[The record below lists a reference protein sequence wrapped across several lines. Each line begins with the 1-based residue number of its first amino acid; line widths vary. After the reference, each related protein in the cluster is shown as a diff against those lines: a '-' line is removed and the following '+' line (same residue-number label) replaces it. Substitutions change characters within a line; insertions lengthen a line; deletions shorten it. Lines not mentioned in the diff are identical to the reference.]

1 MNELIEKWDGVTAGA
16 APEEADPVVLECA
29 RLLAAEPDGEQAVVL
44 TFGLVN
50 MVRYVLGRR
59 GADVERAVVDAL
71 GTAAEAMDEQVLRDG
86 GCGHTAHPYT
96 DSLEEWDT
104 DADGLLHAPDAQIPL
119 DEWDGAEA
127 CPRNAAGWA
136 RTAADVILPGSADGI
151 PEIIPESHRSHIR
164 SLGSVLNDYP
174 NGDPFWDLEIH
185 AVPPGTLSR
194 AALAGY
200 VVVAHANC
208 WYAGSGRIR
217 QRSLLDDMIE
227 GLESVLPLLPDE
239 ACAHADDEHPA
250 LRSGSDEQA
259 SEGIHLQSPGGR
271 AVLREEH
278 EDGYGASL
286 EAWTCTTF
294 LRALAVEARDH
305 LREAVDSLF
314 GTRET
319 AHLDPVYLRP
329 DGRLDIKPLS
339 ERHVPFEDEAA
350 SEEAALWAARR
361 YERLGPDGPVLDR
374 TVLLLLMGTAAD
386 SLELSYGIAREI
398 LGILRTA
405 AATLPGGACEHAD
418 GHAPGR
424 ERTSG
429 RLARIAHL
437 YDPDACPAPGQDSGQ
452 DSGQAFG
459 SEVLT
464 CPAHLAE
471 AVAKGIAEIEEQ
483 FEEELEAEE
492 QRAG

>member
-1 MNELIEKWDGVTAGA
+1 MNELIEEWDGVTAGS

-29 RLLAAEPDGEQAVVL
+29 RLLAAEPDGEQAVLL

-50 MVRYVLGRR
+50 MARYVLGRR

-71 GTAAEAMDEQVLRDG
+71 GAAAEAMDEQCLQAG
-86 GCGHTAHPYT
+86 GCGHAAHSYT

-104 DADGLLHAPDAQIPL
+104 DADGLLDAPDAQVPL
-119 DEWDGAEA
+119 DEWDGAEV

-136 RTAADVILPGSADGI
+136 RTAADVILPGSTDGI
-151 PEIIPESHRSHIR
+151 PEIVPESHQRYIR

-185 AVPPGTLSR
+185 AGPPGDLSR
-194 AALAGY
+194 AALIGY

-239 ACAHADDEHPA
+239 ACAHEDGEHPA

-271 AVLREEH
+271 TVLREEH

-305 LREAVDSLF
+305 LREAVDRLF

-319 AHLDPVYLRP
+319 AHLDPAYLRP
-329 DGRLDIKPLS
+329 DGKLDIDPLT
-339 ERHVPFEDEAA
+339 ERHVPFKDETA

-361 YERLGPDGPVLDR
+361 YQQLGPDGPALDR

-405 AATLPGGACEHAD
+405 AADLPGGACAHAD
-418 GHAPGR
+418 GHAPAR
-424 ERTSG
+424 ERTSD
-429 RLARIAHL
+429 RLAHIAHL
-437 YDPDACPAPGQDSGQ
+437 YAPDACTAPGPDSGQ
-452 DSGQAFG
+452 GFG
-459 SEVLT
+459 SEALT
-464 CPAHLAE
+464 CPVHLAE
-471 AVAKGIAEIEEQ
+471 VVTKGIAEIEEQ
-483 FEEELEAEE
+483 FEDELEAEE
-492 QRAG
+492 ERLAE

>member
-29 RLLAAEPDGEQAVVL
+29 RLLAAEPDGEQAVLL

-50 MVRYVLGRR
+50 MARYVLGRR
-59 GADVERAVVDAL
+59 GTAVERAVVDAL
-71 GTAAEAMDEQVLRDG
+71 GAAAEAMDEQGR
-86 GCGHTAHPYT
+86 GCGHRAHPYT

-104 DADGLLHAPDAQIPL
+104 DADGLLDAPDVETPL
-119 DEWDGAEA
+119 DEWDEAEA

-136 RTAADVILPGSADGI
+136 RTAADVILPGSTDGI
-151 PEIIPESHRSHIR
+151 PEIVPESHQRYIR

-174 NGDPFWDLEIH
+174 NGDPFWDLDIH
-185 AVPPGTLSR
+185 AGPPGDLSR

-239 ACAHADDEHPA
+239 ACAHEDGEHPA
-250 LRSGSDEQA
+250 LRSGSEEQA

-271 AVLREEH
+271 TVLREEH
-278 EDGYGASL
+278 ADGYGASL

-305 LREAVDSLF
+305 LREAVDRLF

-319 AHLDPVYLRP
+319 AHLDQVYLRP
-329 DGRLDIKPLS
+329 DGRLDIDSLS
-339 ERHVPFEDEAA
+339 ERHVPFKNETA

-361 YERLGPDGPVLDR
+361 YEQLGPDGPALDR

-398 LGILRTA
+398 LGILRTT
-405 AATLPGGACEHAD
+405 AATLPGGACDHAD
-418 GHAPGR
+418 GHADGR
-424 ERTSG
+424 ERTSD
-429 RLARIAHL
+429 RVARIARL
-437 YDPDACPAPGQDSGQ
+437 YAPDADPAPGPDSGQ
-452 DSGQAFG
+452 GFS

-464 CPAHLAE
+464 CPVHLVE
-471 AVAKGIAEIEEQ
+471 VVTKGIAEIEEQ

-492 QRAG
+492 ERLAR

>member
-1 MNELIEKWDGVTAGA
+1 MTELTEKWTDVTAGS
-16 APEEADPVVLECA
+16 APEDADPVVLECA
-29 RLLAAEPDGEQAVVL
+29 RLLAAEPDGEQAVLL
-44 TFGLVN
+44 TFGLVG
-50 MVRYVLGRR
+50 MAPYVLGRR

-71 GTAAEAMDEQVLRDG
+71 GAAAAAMDEQGR
-86 GCGHTAHPYT
+86 GCGHEAHPYT

-104 DADGLLHAPDAQIPL
+104 DVDGLLDAPDVEIPF
-119 DEWDGAEA
+119 DEWDEAEA

-136 RTAADVILPGSADGI
+136 RTAADVILPGSTDGI
-151 PEIIPESHRSHIR
+151 PEIVPEDHQRYIR

-174 NGDPFWDLEIH
+174 NGDPFWDLDIH
-185 AVPPGTLSR
+185 AGPPGDLSR

-239 ACAHADDEHPA
+239 ACAHEDGEHPA
-250 LRSGSDEQA
+250 LRSGGEEQA

-271 AVLREEH
+271 TVLREEH
-278 EDGYGASL
+278 ADGYGASL

-305 LREAVDSLF
+305 LREAVDRLF

-319 AHLDPVYLRP
+319 AHLDAVYLRP
-329 DGRLDIKPLS
+329 DGRLDINRLS
-339 ERHVPFEDEAA
+339 ERHVPFKDETA

-361 YERLGPDGPVLDR
+361 YERLGPDGPALDR
-374 TVLLLLMGTAAD
+374 TVLLLLMGAAAD

-398 LGILRTA
+398 LGILRTT
-405 AATLPGGACEHAD
+405 AATLPGGACDHAD
-418 GHAPGR
+418 GHGPGH
-424 ERTSG
+424 ERTSDL
-429 RLARIAHL
+429 RLAHIAHL
-437 YDPDACPAPGQDSGQ
+437 YVPDAGPAPGPDSGQ
-452 DSGQAFG
+452 GFR

-464 CPAHLAE
+464 CPVHLAE
-471 AVAKGIAEIEEQ
+471 VVTKGIAEIEEQ

-492 QRAG
+492 ERLAE

>member
-1 MNELIEKWDGVTAGA
+1 MTELIEKWADVTVGA

-29 RLLAAEPDGEQAVVL
+29 RLLTAEPGGEQAVLL

-50 MVRYVLGRR
+50 MAPYVLGRR
-59 GADVERAVVDAL
+59 GAAVERAVVDAL
-71 GTAAEAMDEQVLRDG
+71 GAAVEAMDEQFLQAG

-96 DSLEEWDT
+96 GSLEEWDT
-104 DADGLLHAPDAQIPL
+104 DADALLDAPDVQVPL
-119 DEWDGAEA
+119 AAWDEAEA
-127 CPRNAAGWA
+127 CPHNAVGWA
-136 RTAADVILPGSADGI
+136 RTAADVILPGSTDGI
-151 PEIIPESHRSHIR
+151 PEIIPESHESNIR

-174 NGDPFWDLEIH
+174 NGDPFWDLDIH
-185 AVPPGTLSR
+185 ATPPSRLSR

-239 ACAHADDEHPA
+239 TCAHEEGGHPA
-250 LRSGSDEQA
+250 LNSGSDQQA
-259 SEGIHLQSPGGR
+259 AEGIHLQSPGGR
-271 AVLREEH
+271 SVLREEH

-294 LRALAVEARDH
+294 LRALAVEARDY
-305 LREAVDSLF
+305 LREAVDTLF

-319 AHLDPVYLRP
+319 AHLDPLYLRP
-329 DGRLDIKPLS
+329 DGRLDIGPLS
-339 ERHVPFEDEAA
+339 ERHVPFEDETA

-361 YERLGPDGPVLDR
+361 YEQLGPDGPALDR
-374 TVLLLLMGTAAD
+374 TVLLLLMGTAAG

-405 AATLPGGACEHAD
+405 AATLPGDACAHAD
-418 GHAPGR
+418 GHAPAH
-424 ERTSG
+424 ERTADHM
-429 RLARIAHL
+429 ARVAHL
-437 YDPDACPAPGQDSGQ
+437 YAPGTCPAPGPDSGR
-452 DSGQAFG
+452 GFG

-464 CPAHLAE
+464 CPAHLADI
-471 AVAKGIAEIEEQ
+471 VAKGMAEIEEQ

-492 QRAG
+492 ERLAG

>member
-1 MNELIEKWDGVTAGA
+1 MTELIEKWAGVTAGA

-29 RLLAAEPDGEQAVVL
+29 RLLAAEPDGEQAVLL

-50 MVRYVLGRR
+50 MAPYVLGRR

-71 GTAAEAMDEQVLRDG
+71 GAAAEAMDEQCLQAG
-86 GCGHTAHPYT
+86 GCGHAAHPYT

-104 DADGLLHAPDAQIPL
+104 DADGLLDAPDVEIPL
-119 DEWDGAEA
+119 EDWDGAEA

-136 RTAADVILPGSADGI
+136 RTAADVILPGSTDGI
-151 PEIIPESHRSHIR
+151 PEIVPEDHQRYIR

-174 NGDPFWDLEIH
+174 NGDPFWDLDIH
-185 AVPPGTLSR
+185 AGPPSDLSR

-239 ACAHADDEHPA
+239 ACAHEDGEHPA
-250 LRSGSDEQA
+250 LRSGGEEQA

-271 AVLREEH
+271 TVLREEH
-278 EDGYGASL
+278 ADGYGASL

-305 LREAVDSLF
+305 LREAVDRLF

-319 AHLDPVYLRP
+319 AHLDQVYLRP
-329 DGRLDIKPLS
+329 DGRLDITPLS
-339 ERHVPFEDEAA
+339 ERHVPFKDETA

-361 YERLGPDGPVLDR
+361 YEQLGPEGPALDR

-398 LGILRTA
+398 LGILRTT
-405 AATLPGGACEHAD
+405 AATLPGGACDHAD
-418 GHAPGR
+418 GHEPGH
-424 ERTSG
+424 ERTSDL

-437 YDPDACPAPGQDSGQ
+437 YAPDAGPDPGPDPGQG
-452 DSGQAFG
+452 FR

-464 CPAHLAE
+464 CPVHLAE
-471 AVAKGIAEIEEQ
+471 VVTRGIAEIEEQ

-492 QRAG
+492 ERLAE

>member
-29 RLLAAEPDGEQAVVL
+29 RLLAAEPDGEQAVLL

-50 MVRYVLGRR
+50 MARYVLGRR

-71 GTAAEAMDEQVLRDG
+71 GAAAEAMDEQCLQAG
-86 GCGHTAHPYT
+86 GCGHAAHPYT

-104 DADGLLHAPDAQIPL
+104 DADGLLDAPDAQVPL
-119 DEWDGAEA
+119 DEWDDAEV

-136 RTAADVILPGSADGI
+136 RTAADVILPGSTDGI
-151 PEIIPESHRSHIR
+151 PEIVPESHQRYIR

-174 NGDPFWDLEIH
+174 NGDPFWDLDIH
-185 AVPPGTLSR
+185 AGPPGDLSR

-239 ACAHADDEHPA
+239 ACAHEDGEHPA

-271 AVLREEH
+271 TVLREEH

-305 LREAVDSLF
+305 LREAVDRLF

-319 AHLDPVYLRP
+319 AHLDPVYLRS
-329 DGRLDIKPLS
+329 DGRLDIDPLT
-339 ERHVPFEDEAA
+339 ERHVPFKDETA

-361 YERLGPDGPVLDR
+361 YEQLGPDGPALDR

-405 AATLPGGACEHAD
+405 AADLPGGGCAHAD
-418 GHAPGR
+418 GHAPAR
-424 ERTSG
+424 ERTAD
-429 RLARIAHL
+429 RLAHIAHL
-437 YDPDACPAPGQDSGQ
+437 YAPDACPAPGPDSGQ
-452 DSGQAFG
+452 GFG
-459 SEVLT
+459 NEALT
-464 CPAHLAE
+464 CPVHLAE
-471 AVAKGIAEIEEQ
+471 VVTKGIAEIEEQ
-483 FEEELEAEE
+483 FEDELEAEE
-492 QRAG
+492 ERLAE

>member
-1 MNELIEKWDGVTAGA
+1 MTELIEKWAGVGPDT
-16 APEEADPVVLECA
+16 APEDADPVVLECA
-29 RLLAAEPDGEQAVVL
+29 RLLIAEPGGEHAVLL

-50 MVRYVLGRR
+50 MAPYVLGRR
-59 GADVERAVVDAL
+59 GAPVERVVVDAL
-71 GTAAEAMDEQVLRDG
+71 AAAAEALDARFPRTG
-86 GCGHTAHPYT
+86 RCGHPAHPYT
-96 DSLEEWDT
+96 GVLEEWDT
-104 DADGLLHAPDAQIPL
+104 DADALLDAPDVQVPL
-119 DEWDGAEA
+119 AEWDEAAA
-127 CPRNAAGWA
+127 CPHNAAGWA
-136 RTAADVILPGSADGI
+136 RTAADVILPGSVDGI
-151 PEIIPESHRSHIR
+151 PEIVPEDHLSTIR

-174 NGDPFWDLEIH
+174 NGDPFWDLDLH
-185 AVPPGTLSR
+185 ARPPGTLSR

-227 GLESVLPLLPDE
+227 GLESVLPLLPDG
-239 ACAHADDEHPA
+239 ACAHGDGEHPA
-250 LRSGSDEQA
+250 LRSGSEQEA
-259 SEGIHLQSPGGR
+259 AEGIHLQSPGGR
-271 AVLREEH
+271 TVLREEH

-305 LREAVDSLF
+305 LREAVDFLF

-319 AHLDPVYLRP
+319 AHLDAVYLRP
-329 DGRLDIKPLS
+329 DGRLDIALLS
-339 ERHVPFEDEAA
+339 ERHVPFENERA

-361 YERLGPDGPVLDR
+361 YEGLGPDGPAPDR

-398 LGILRTA
+398 LGTLRTA
-405 AATLPGGACEHAD
+405 AAALPGGACAHAD

-424 ERTSG
+424 ERTAD
-429 RLARIAHL
+429 RVARIAHL
-437 YDPDACPAPGQDSGQ
+437 YAPETCLAPEDADPGQG
-452 DSGQAFG
+452 FG
-459 SEVLT
+459 SERLA

-471 AVAKGIAEIEEQ
+471 VVAKGIAEIEKRFEAELVA
-483 FEEELEAEE
+483 EEERLAE
-492 QRAG
+492 

>member
-1 MNELIEKWDGVTAGA
+1 MSSIMTELIEKWLDVTAES

-29 RLLAAEPDGEQAVVL
+29 RLLAAEPDGEQAVLL
-44 TFGLVN
+44 TFGLVG
-50 MVRYVLGRR
+50 MARYVLGRR
-59 GADVERAVVDAL
+59 GTAVERAVVDAL
-71 GTAAEAMDEQVLRDG
+71 GAAAAALDRQVLQAG
-86 GCGHTAHPYT
+86 GCGHEAHPYT

-104 DADGLLHAPDAQIPL
+104 DADGLLDAPDVEIPL
-119 DEWDGAEA
+119 DEWDEAEI

-136 RTAADVILPGSADGI
+136 RTAADVILPGSTDGI
-151 PEIIPESHRSHIR
+151 PGIVPEDHQRYIR

-174 NGDPFWDLEIH
+174 NGDPFWDLDIH
-185 AVPPGTLSR
+185 AVPNRDLSR

-239 ACAHADDEHPA
+239 ACAHEDGEHPA
-250 LRSGSDEQA
+250 LRSGGEEQA

-271 AVLREEH
+271 TVLREEH
-278 EDGYGASL
+278 ADGYGASL

-305 LREAVDSLF
+305 LREAVDRLF

-319 AHLDPVYLRP
+319 AHLDRVYLRP
-329 DGRLDIKPLS
+329 DGRLDIEPLS
-339 ERHVPFEDEAA
+339 ERHVPFKDGTA

-361 YERLGPDGPVLDR
+361 YERLGPDGPALDR

-386 SLELSYGIAREI
+386 SLDLSYGIAREI

-405 AATLPGGACEHAD
+405 AATLPGGACDHAD
-418 GHAPGR
+418 GHGR
-424 ERTSG
+424 RSD
-429 RLARIAHL
+429 RSAHIAHL
-437 YDPDACPAPGQDSGQ
+437 YDPDACPAPGPDPGQ
-452 DSGQAFG
+452 GFR
-459 SEVLT
+459 SELLT
-464 CPAHLAE
+464 CPVHLAE
-471 AVAKGIAEIEEQ
+471 TVAKGIAEIEEQ

-492 QRAG
+492 QRAE

>member
-1 MNELIEKWDGVTAGA
+1 MTELIEKCTDVTAGS
-16 APEEADPVVLECA
+16 APEDADPVVLECA
-29 RLLAAEPDGEQAVVL
+29 RLLAAEPDGEQAVLL
-44 TFGLVN
+44 TFGLVS
-50 MVRYVLGRR
+50 MAPYVLGRR

-71 GTAAEAMDEQVLRDG
+71 GAAAAAMDEQGR
-86 GCGHTAHPYT
+86 GCGHEAHPYT

-104 DADGLLHAPDAQIPL
+104 DADGLLYAPDVEIPF
-119 DEWDGAEA
+119 DEWDEAEA

-136 RTAADVILPGSADGI
+136 RTAADVILPGSTDGI
-151 PEIIPESHRSHIR
+151 PEIVPEDHQRYIR

-174 NGDPFWDLEIH
+174 NGDPFWDLDIH
-185 AVPPGTLSR
+185 AGPPSDLSR

-239 ACAHADDEHPA
+239 ACAHEDGEHPA
-250 LRSGSDEQA
+250 LRSGGEEQA

-271 AVLREEH
+271 SVLREEH
-278 EDGYGASL
+278 ADGYGASL

-305 LREAVDSLF
+305 LREAVDTLF

-319 AHLDPVYLRP
+319 AHLDAVYLRP
-329 DGRLDIKPLS
+329 DGRLDITPLS
-339 ERHVPFEDEAA
+339 ERHVPFNDETA

-361 YERLGPDGPVLDR
+361 YEQLGPDGPALDR

-405 AATLPGGACEHAD
+405 AATLPGGACDHAD
-418 GHAPGR
+418 GHGDGR
-424 ERTSG
+424 ERTSD
-429 RLARIAHL
+429 RVARIARL
-437 YDPDACPAPGQDSGQ
+437 YAPDADPAPGPDSGQ
-452 DSGQAFG
+452 GFG

-464 CPAHLAE
+464 CPVHLAE
-471 AVAKGIAEIEEQ
+471 VVTKGIAEIEEQ

-492 QRAG
+492 ERLAE